1 MDVTSKVLLGLDAA
15 EFRRGIQQVDAQLK
29 QTSKSF
35 ANLGAMIGASFA
47 GAEIIA
53 FGKECI
59 NLAAEAEN
67 VQVAFANIGTS
78 AQLTQLQQA
87 TDGEISKLKLMERA
101 VKAVGQGTGIEDL
114 ATQLDYANKV
124 SDATGIAFDEIA
136 DKLQTAF
143 AKESTKGLEQAGIN
157 VKEMKEQLAA
167 GVPYAEA
174 LGNAMKNTL
183 DIIGP
188 GVESAA
194 DAIDRQRASIED
206 LKLQIGT
213 ALLPVYA
220 GFLSFVAEGLKVLN
234 ALLSSQLSLYER
246 LSYLASYILPNGAAT
261 RIFLD
266 GLKAS
271 KEAMVDTTIAAPT
284 LGSALAD
291 TGDKA
296 LDASKKVNKLK
307 ESYLDMNAEVERLLS
322 LKAQFDRAMFED
334 FEVGFKQNLQFLP
347 PMAAVDE
354 TEGEFVQLQQK
365 VKDFSSEL
373 QLAANI
379 GAEFGGIL
387 TQAFTASLTNG
398 ENFFKVLGKAL
409 QTYVAQLIAAVAA
422 TVALSAIVSSIT
434 GASFKDTFKAMQG
447 SMGGMT
453 KLFGEGGMFSMKATV
468 SGNDLVLGTGRAANK
483 MARQGG

>member
-15 EFRRGIQQVDAQLK
+15 EFRRGIQQVDSQLK

-194 DAIDRQRASIED
+194 DALDRQKASIED

-220 GFLSFVAEGLKVLN
+220 GFLSFVSDGLKVLN
-234 ALLSSQLSLYER
+234 ALLSGQLSLYEK
-246 LSYLASYILPNGAAT
+246 LSYLASYITPNGAAM

-271 KEAMVDTTIAAPT
+271 REAMVDTTLAAPK
-284 LGSALAD
+284 LGLALTDAV
-291 TGDKA
+291 DKVKPNLKKTTDGFKELLDLIEQVLASERQLRKATVGELERGLREDVTNNYQPISLEA
-296 LDASKKVNKLK
+296 LDEN
-307 ESYLDMNAEVERLLS
+307 
-322 LKAQFDRAMFED
+322 
-334 FEVGFKQNLQFLP
+334 
-347 PMAAVDE
+347 
-354 TEGEFVQLQQK
+354 GEAFVVLQQK

-434 GASFKDTFKAMQG
+434 GVSFKDTFKAMQG
-447 SMGGMT
+447 SMGGMAN
-453 KLFGEGGMFSMKATV
+453 LFGGGNMNMKATV
-468 SGNDLVLGTGRAANK
+468 SGNDLNLGVQRSGNNI
-483 MARQGG
+483 ARIGG

>member
-15 EFRRGIQQVDAQLK
+15 EFRRGIQQVDSQLK

-78 AQLTQLQQA
+78 AQLAQLQQA

-101 VKAVGQGTGIEDL
+101 IKAVGQGTDIEDL

-124 SDATGIAFDEIA
+124 SDATGIAFDDIA
-136 DKLQTAF
+136 DKIQTAF
-143 AKESTKGLEQAGIN
+143 ARENTKGLEQVGIN
-157 VKEMKEQLAA
+157 VKDLKEQIAA

-188 GVESAA
+188 GIESSA
-194 DAIDRQRASIED
+194 DALDRQKASIED

-220 GFLSFVAEGLKVLN
+220 GFLSFVSDGLKVLN
-234 ALLSSQLSLYER
+234 ALLSSQLSLYEK
-246 LSYLASYILPNGAAT
+246 LSYLASYITPNGAAT
-261 RIFLD
+261 RVFLD

-271 KEAMVDTTIAAPT
+271 KEALIDTTLAAPKLGLALTEATDKAADGLKKANVKAEAFVDT
-284 LGSALAD
+284 LSSMLSLARQYAQED
-291 TGDKA
+291 FNFVAKQEV
-296 LDASKKVNKLK
+296 LDGFQPISMEAIS
-307 ESYLDMNAEVERLLS
+307 EVE
-322 LKAQFDRAMFED
+322 
-334 FEVGFKQNLQFLP
+334 
-347 PMAAVDE
+347 
-354 TEGEFVQLQQK
+354 GELVPLIQG
-365 VKDFSSEL
+365 VKDFSSQL
-373 QLAANI
+373 KLAANI

-409 QTYVAQLIAAVAA
+409 KDYVAKLVAAVIA
-422 TVALSAIVSSIT
+422 TVALAATISAIT
-434 GASFKDTFKAMQG
+434 GVPFKATFQAMQAG
-447 SMGGMT
+447 GGMG
-453 KLFGEGGMFSMKATV
+453 KLFGGGDMNLNARV
-468 SGNDLVLGTGRAANK
+468 SGSDLLLGTQRSGNNFSRI
-483 MARQGG
+483 GG

>member
-220 GFLSFVAEGLKVLN
+220 GFLSFVSDGLKVLN
-234 ALLSSQLSLYER
+234 ALLSGQLSLYEK
-246 LSYLASYILPNGAAT
+246 LSYLASYIMPGGAT
-261 RIFLD
+261 MRIFLD

-271 KEAMVDTTIAAPT
+271 REALVDTTLAAPK
-284 LGSALAD
+284 LGLALAD

-307 ESYLDMNAEVERLLS
+307 ESYLDMNAEVERLLK
-322 LKAQFDRAMFED
+322 LKAQFDRAEFED
-334 FEVGFKQNLQFLP
+334 FEAGFKQNLQFLP
-347 PMAAVDE
+347 AMPAVDE
-354 TEGEFVQLQQK
+354 TEGELVQLTEG
-365 VKDFSSEL
+365 VRNFSKEL

-409 QTYVAQLIAAVAA
+409 KDYVAKLVAAVIATIALAA
-422 TVALSAIVSSIT
+422 TISAIT
-434 GASFKDTFKAMQG
+434 GAPFKATFQAI
-447 SMGGMT
+447 SSSGGLG
-453 KLFGEGGMFSMKATV
+453 KLFGGGGDMNLNARV
-468 SGNDLVLGTGRAANK
+468 SGSDLLLGTQRSGNNFSRI
-483 MARQGG
+483 GG

>member
-87 TDGEISKLKLMERA
+87 TDGEISRLKLMERA

-220 GFLSFVAEGLKVLN
+220 GFLSFVSEGLKVLN
-234 ALLSSQLSLYER
+234 ALLSGQLSLYEK
-246 LSYLASYILPNGAAT
+246 LSYLASYITPNGAAT
-261 RIFLD
+261 RVFLD

-271 KEAMVDTTIAAPT
+271 KEALIDTTLAAPKLGLALTDATDKAADGLKKANVKAEAFVDT
-284 LGSALAD
+284 LS
-291 TGDKA
+291 
-296 LDASKKVNKLK
+296 S
-307 ESYLDMNAEVERLLS
+307 MLS
-322 LKAQFDRAMFED
+322 LARQYAQED
-334 FEVGFKQNLQFLP
+334 FNFVAKQEVLDTFQPISMEAISEVQ
-347 PMAAVDE
+347 DE
-354 TEGEFVQLQQK
+354 LVPLIQG
-365 VKDFSSEL
+365 VKDFSSQL

-409 QTYVAQLIAAVAA
+409 KDYVAKLVAAVIA
-422 TVALSAIVSSIT
+422 TVALAATISAIT
-434 GASFKDTFKAMQG
+434 GVPFKATFQAMQAG
-447 SMGGMT
+447 SGGMG
-453 KLFGEGGMFSMKATV
+453 KLFGGGDMNLNARV
-468 SGNDLVLGTGRAANK
+468 SGSDLLLGTQRSGNNFSRI
-483 MARQGG
+483 GG

>member
-101 VKAVGQGTGIEDL
+101 IKAVGQGTDIEDL

-124 SDATGIAFDEIA
+124 SDATGIAFDDIA
-136 DKLQTAF
+136 DKIQTAF
-143 AKESTKGLEQAGIN
+143 ARENTKGLEQVGIN
-157 VKEMKEQLAA
+157 VKDLKEQIAA

-188 GVESAA
+188 GIESSA
-194 DAIDRQRASIED
+194 DALDRQKASIED

-220 GFLSFVAEGLKVLN
+220 GFLSFVSDGLKVLN
-234 ALLSSQLSLYER
+234 ALLSGQLSLYEK
-246 LSYLASYILPNGAAT
+246 LSYLASYITPNGAAT
-261 RIFLD
+261 RVFLD

-271 KEAMVDTTIAAPT
+271 KEALVDTTLAAPK
-284 LGSALAD
+284 LGLALTEA
-291 TGDKA
+291 TDKA
-296 LDASKKVNKLK
+296 ADGLKKANVKAEAFVDTLSSMLSLARQYAQEDFNFVAKQEVLDGFQPISMEAIS
-307 ESYLDMNAEVERLLS
+307 EVE
-322 LKAQFDRAMFED
+322 
-334 FEVGFKQNLQFLP
+334 
-347 PMAAVDE
+347 
-354 TEGEFVQLQQK
+354 GELVPLIQG
-365 VKDFSSEL
+365 VKDFSSQL
-373 QLAANI
+373 KLAANI

-409 QTYVAQLIAAVAA
+409 KDYVAKLVAAVIA
-422 TVALSAIVSSIT
+422 TVALAATISAIT
-434 GASFKDTFKAMQG
+434 GVPFKTTFQAMQAG
-447 SMGGMT
+447 SGGMG
-453 KLFGEGGMFSMKATV
+453 KLFGGGDMNLNARV
-468 SGNDLVLGTGRAANK
+468 SGSDLLLGTQRSGNNFSRI
-483 MARQGG
+483 GG

>member
-157 VKEMKEQLAA
+157 VKEMKDQLAA

-174 LGNAMKNTL
+174 LGNAMKATL

-188 GVESAA
+188 GIESSA

-220 GFLSFVAEGLKVLN
+220 GFLSFVSEGLKVLN
-234 ALLSSQLSLYER
+234 SLLSGQLSLYEK
-246 LSYLASYILPNGAAT
+246 LSYLASYIMPGGAT
-261 RIFLD
+261 MRIFLD

-271 KEAMVDTTIAAPT
+271 REALVDTTLAAPK
-284 LGSALAD
+284 LGIALTD
-291 TGDKA
+291 TGNKA
-296 LDASKKVNKLK
+296 EDAAKKVTKLK
-307 ESYLDMNAEVERLLS
+307 DSYLDMNAEVERLLK

-347 PMAAVDE
+347 PMTAVDE
-354 TEGEFVQLQQK
+354 TEGELVELKDK
-365 VKDFSSEL
+365 VKDFSKEL

-398 ENFFKVLGKAL
+398 ENFFAVLGKAL
-409 QTYVAQLIAAVAA
+409 KDYVAKLVAAVIA
-422 TVALSAIVSSIT
+422 TVALAATISAIT
-434 GASFKDTFKAMQG
+434 GAPFKATFQAMQAG
-447 SMGGMT
+447 SGGMG
-453 KLFGEGGMFSMKATV
+453 KLFGGGDMNLNARV
-468 SGNDLVLGTGRAANK
+468 SGSDLLLGTQRSGNNFSRV
-483 MARQGG
+483 GG

>member
-157 VKEMKEQLAA
+157 VKEMKDQLAA

-174 LGNAMKNTL
+174 LGNAMKATL

-188 GVESAA
+188 GIESSA
-194 DAIDRQRASIED
+194 DALDRQKASIED

-220 GFLSFVAEGLKVLN
+220 GFLSFVSEGLKALN
-234 ALLSSQLSLYER
+234 SLLSGQLSLYEK
-246 LSYLASYILPNGAAT
+246 LSYLASYITPNGAAT

-266 GLKAS
+266 GLKAVS
-271 KEAMVDTTIAAPT
+271 YTHLTLPT
-284 LGSALAD
+284 
-291 TGDKA
+291 
-296 LDASKKVNKLK
+296 NR
-307 ESYLDMNAEVERLLS
+307 EV
-322 LKAQFDRAMFED
+322 
-334 FEVGFKQNLQFLP
+334 
-347 PMAAVDE
+347 
-354 TEGEFVQLQQK
+354 
-365 VKDFSSEL
+365 
-373 QLAANI
+373 
-379 GAEFGGIL
+379 
-387 TQAFTASLTNG
+387 
-398 ENFFKVLGKAL
+398 
-409 QTYVAQLIAAVAA
+409 
-422 TVALSAIVSSIT
+422 
-434 GASFKDTFKAMQG
+434 
-447 SMGGMT
+447 
-453 KLFGEGGMFSMKATV
+453 
-468 SGNDLVLGTGRAANK
+468 
-483 MARQGG
+483 

>member
-15 EFRRGIQQVDAQLK
+15 EFRRGIQQVDSQLK
-29 QTSKSF
+29 QTSKNF

-101 VKAVGQGTGIEDL
+101 VKAVGQGTGIADL

-220 GFLSFVAEGLKVLN
+220 GFLSFVSEGLKALN
-234 ALLSSQLSLYER
+234 ALLSNQLSLYEK
-246 LSYLASYILPNGAAT
+246 LSYLASYVLPNGGAM
-261 RIFLD
+261 RLFLD

-271 KEAMVDTTIAAPT
+271 REALEDTTIAAPK
-284 LGSALAD
+284 LGLALTDAV
-291 TGDKA
+291 DKVKPNLKKTTDGFKELLDLIEQVLAGERQLRKATVGELERGLREDVTNNYQPISLEA
-296 LDASKKVNKLK
+296 LDENG
-307 ESYLDMNAEVERLLS
+307 EGFVE
-322 LKAQFDRAMFED
+322 
-334 FEVGFKQNLQFLP
+334 
-347 PMAAVDE
+347 
-354 TEGEFVQLQQK
+354 LQQK
-365 VKDFSSEL
+365 VKDFSNEL
-373 QLAANI
+373 QFAANI

-434 GASFKDTFKAMQG
+434 GVSFKDTFKAMQG
-447 SMGGMT
+447 SMGGMAN
-453 KLFGEGGMFSMKATV
+453 LFGGGNMNMKATV
-468 SGNDLVLGTGRAANK
+468 SGNDLNLGVQRSGNNI
-483 MARQGG
+483 ARIGG

>member
-157 VKEMKEQLAA
+157 VKEMKDQLAA

-188 GVESAA
+188 GIESSA
-194 DAIDRQRASIED
+194 DALDRQRASIED

-220 GFLSFVAEGLKVLN
+220 GFLSFVSDGLKVLN
-234 ALLSSQLSLYER
+234 ALLSGQLSLYEK
-246 LSYLASYILPNGAAT
+246 LSYLASYIMPGGAT
-261 RIFLD
+261 MRIFLD

-271 KEAMVDTTIAAPT
+271 REALVDTTLAAPK
-284 LGSALAD
+284 LGIALTD
-291 TGDKA
+291 TGNKA
-296 LDASKKVNKLK
+296 EDAAKKVTKLK
-307 ESYLDMNAEVERLLS
+307 DSYLDMNAEVERLLK

-347 PMAAVDE
+347 PMTAVDE
-354 TEGEFVQLQQK
+354 TEGELVELKDK
-365 VKDFSSEL
+365 VKDFSKEL

-409 QTYVAQLIAAVAA
+409 QAYVAQLVAAVAA
-422 TVALSAIVSSIT
+422 TIALSAIVSSIT

-447 SMGGMT
+447 SMGGMANF
-453 KLFGEGGMFSMKATV
+453 FGDSGIFNMKAKV
-468 SGNDLVLGTGRAANK
+468 SGSDLQLGVQRSGNNFSRA
-483 MARQGG
+483 GG

>member
-78 AQLTQLQQA
+78 AQLAQLQQA

-101 VKAVGQGTGIEDL
+101 IKAVGQGTDIKDL

-136 DKLQTAF
+136 DKIQTAF
-143 AKESTKGLEQAGIN
+143 ARENTKGLEQVGIN
-157 VKEMKEQLAA
+157 VKDLKEQIAA

-174 LGNAMKNTL
+174 LGNAMKKTL

-188 GVESAA
+188 GIESSA
-194 DAIDRQRASIED
+194 DALDRQKASIED

-220 GFLSFVAEGLKVLN
+220 GFLSFVAEGLKTLN
-234 ALLSSQLSLYER
+234 ALLSSQLSLYQK
-246 LSYLASYILPNGAAT
+246 LSYLASYITPNGASI

-271 KEAMVDTTIAAPT
+271 REALEDTTLAAPKLGLALTEATDKAADGLKKANVKAEAFVDT
-284 LGSALAD
+284 LSSMLALARQYAQED
-291 TGDKA
+291 FNFVGKQEVLSGFQPISIEAISEVGDE
-296 LDASKKVNKLK
+296 LVPLIQGVENFSKK
-307 ESYLDMNAEVERLLS
+307 
-322 LKAQFDRAMFED
+322 
-334 FEVGFKQNLQFLP
+334 
-347 PMAAVDE
+347 
-354 TEGEFVQLQQK
+354 
-365 VKDFSSEL
+365 L
-373 QLAANI
+373 QLAASL
-379 GAEFGGIL
+379 GAEFGSIL
-387 TQAFTASLTNG
+387 SQAFNASLTNG

-409 QTYVAQLIAAVAA
+409 KDYVAKLVAAVVATIALAA
-422 TVALSAIVSSIT
+422 TNSAIT
-434 GASFKDTFKAMQG
+434 GVPFKATFKAVQG
-447 SMGGMT
+447 GMGGFGN
-453 KLFGEGGMFSMKATV
+453 LFGEGGGIFEAKEKGA
-468 SGNDLVLGTGRAANK
+468 DLVLGTGRAANNIV
-483 MARQGG
+483 RGGG

>member
-35 ANLGAMIGASFA
+35 ANLGSIIGASFA

-101 VKAVGQGTGIEDL
+101 IKAVGQGTDIEDL

-124 SDATGIAFDEIA
+124 SDATGIAFDDIA
-136 DKLQTAF
+136 DKIQTAF
-143 AKESTKGLEQAGIN
+143 ARENTKGLEQVGIN
-157 VKEMKEQLAA
+157 VKDLKEQIAA

-174 LGNAMKNTL
+174 LGNAMKATL

-188 GVESAA
+188 GIESSA
-194 DAIDRQRASIED
+194 DALDRQRASIED

-220 GFLSFVAEGLKVLN
+220 GFLSFVSEGLKVLN
-234 ALLSSQLSLYER
+234 SLLSGQLSLYEK
-246 LSYLASYILPNGAAT
+246 LSYLASYIMPGGAT
-261 RIFLD
+261 MRIFLD

-271 KEAMVDTTIAAPT
+271 REALVDTTLAAPK
-284 LGSALAD
+284 LGMALTD
-291 TGDKA
+291 TGNKA
-296 LDASKKVNKLK
+296 EDAAKKVNKLK
-307 ESYLDMNAEVERLLS
+307 DSYLDLNAEVDRLMK
-322 LKAQFDRAMFED
+322 LKGQFDRAMFGE
-334 FEVGFKQNLQFLP
+334 FEEGFKQNLQFLP
-347 PMAAVDE
+347 AMPVVDE
-354 TEGEFVQLQQK
+354 TEGELVK
-365 VKDFSSEL
+365 VTEGVKDFSKEL

-409 QTYVAQLIAAVAA
+409 KDYVAKLVAAVVATIALAA
-422 TVALSAIVSSIT
+422 TISAIT
-434 GASFKDTFKAMQG
+434 GVPFKATFKAVQG
-447 SMGGMT
+447 GMGGFGN
-453 KLFGEGGMFSMKATV
+453 LFGEGGMFEAKVKGA
-468 SGNDLVLGTGRAANK
+468 DLLLGTNRAASNIV
-483 MARQGG
+483 RGGG

>member
-157 VKEMKEQLAA
+157 VKEMKDQLAA

-174 LGNAMKNTL
+174 LGNAMKATL

-188 GVESAA
+188 GIESSA
-194 DAIDRQRASIED
+194 DALDRQRASIED

-220 GFLSFVAEGLKVLN
+220 GFLSFVSEGLKVLN
-234 ALLSSQLSLYER
+234 SLLSGQLSLYEK
-246 LSYLASYILPNGAAT
+246 LSYLASYITPNGAAM

-271 KEAMVDTTIAAPT
+271 REALVDTTIAAPKLGLALTDAVDKVTPKLKKTTDGFKELLDLIEQVLAGERQLRKAT
-284 LGSALAD
+284 LGELERGLREDVTNNYQPISLE
-291 TGDKA
+291 A
-296 LDASKKVNKLK
+296 LDENGEAFVKL
-307 ESYLDMNAEVERLLS
+307 E
-322 LKAQFDRAMFED
+322 
-334 FEVGFKQNLQFLP
+334 
-347 PMAAVDE
+347 
-354 TEGEFVQLQQK
+354 QK

-398 ENFFKVLGKAL
+398 ENFFEVLGKAL
-409 QTYVAQLIAAVAA
+409 KDYVAKLVAAVLA
-422 TVALSAIVSSIT
+422 TVALAATISAIT
-434 GASFKDTFKAMQG
+434 GAPFKATFQAMQAG
-447 SMGGMT
+447 GGMG
-453 KLFGEGGMFSMKATV
+453 KLFGGGDMNLNARV
-468 SGNDLVLGTGRAANK
+468 SGADLLLGTQRSGNNFSRV
-483 MARQGG
+483 GG

>member
-15 EFRRGIQQVDAQLK
+15 EFRRGVQQVDAKLK
-29 QTSKSF
+29 ETSKLF
-35 ANLGAMIGASFA
+35 QNLGGIIGASFA

-157 VKEMKEQLAA
+157 VKEMKDQLAA

-220 GFLSFVAEGLKVLN
+220 GFLSFVSDGLKVLN
-234 ALLSSQLSLYER
+234 ALLSGQLSLYEK
-246 LSYLASYILPNGAAT
+246 LSYLASYIMPGGAT
-261 RIFLD
+261 MRIFLD

-271 KEAMVDTTIAAPT
+271 REALVDTTLAAPK
-284 LGSALAD
+284 LGLALAD

-307 ESYLDMNAEVERLLS
+307 ESYLDMNAEVERLLK
-322 LKAQFDRAMFED
+322 LKAQFDRAMFEE
-334 FEVGFKQNLQFLP
+334 FEAGFKQNLQPLP
-347 PMAAVDE
+347 AMPAVDE
-354 TEGEFVQLQQK
+354 TEGELVQLTEG
-365 VKDFSSEL
+365 VRNFSKEL
-373 QLAANI
+373 QLASNI

-398 ENFFKVLGKAL
+398 ENFFAVLGKAL
-409 QTYVAQLIAAVAA
+409 KDYVAKLVAAVVA
-422 TVALSAIVSSIT
+422 TVALAATISAIT
-434 GASFKDTFKAMQG
+434 GVPFKATFSAMQG
-447 SMGGMT
+447 SGGIG
-453 KLFGEGGMFSMKATV
+453 KLFGGGDMNLNARV
-468 SGNDLVLGTGRAANK
+468 SGSDLLLGTQRSGNNFGRI
-483 MARQGG
+483 GG